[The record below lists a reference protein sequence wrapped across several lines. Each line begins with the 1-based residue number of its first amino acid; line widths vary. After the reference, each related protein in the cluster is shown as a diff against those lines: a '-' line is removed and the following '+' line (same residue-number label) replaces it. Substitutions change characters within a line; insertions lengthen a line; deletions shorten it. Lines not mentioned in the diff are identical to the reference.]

1 MYSCICFLFLPT
13 VSTKYPLAQ
22 KCRSPYLYFRFACLS
37 NIIRLLFPLRYP
49 MICDGNIRS
58 ALLRCRLSFPFE
70 TFMSLSLFQPVIADV
85 FACALTF
92 QFAGCHQL
100 MHCGRRTAERKFPSQ
115 ILQYKK
121 CRWRLRMEQIT
132 RRHFLYRK
140 PTKSCCGSPKRRT
153 TATR

>member
-1 MYSCICFLFLPT
+1 
-13 VSTKYPLAQ
+13 
-22 KCRSPYLYFRFACLS
+22 
-37 NIIRLLFPLRYP
+37 

-100 MHCGRRTAERKFPSQ
+100 TERAFDGTDTEGRTKFPDVLFGEPTDLIHGGAAYRFQSGKFGLYQ
-115 ILQYKK
+115 CSPAVILLIG
-121 CRWRLRMEQIT
+121 WT
-132 RRHFLYRK
+132 R
-140 PTKSCCGSPKRRT
+140 
-153 TATR
+153 